1 MLSKQTMQE
10 QFSSFYKEHKPNNFE
25 EAIEKFS
32 IFGGVN
38 WGDID
43 TSKSSIELIETVIL
57 PDFRYI
63 RNDVTELTTGM
74 PLYHSI
80 LTGIAQGDGKPHTA
94 FKRANV
100 SKEVGENAL
109 DEIIDTGIIR
119 LEKSKKIFTSW
130 AESEAVSNKLFF
142 TSPFLRFWFAFVS
155 PLFKGVRD
163 GDYKEIR
170 EAFTNRESEF
180 VQLTFTQLAHEV
192 LKLSML
198 DDPIVEIGTYWD
210 NDVEIDIFAK
220 TTSGKIIAGTT
231 KYTNAKIKKNELT
244 KLQESCDKTGMKV
257 DIFVIFSK
265 RGFSNEL
272 KSLKGKNLKL
282 FTVKNFKKLVE

>member
-1 MLSKQTMQE
+1 MLSKKTFLE
-10 QFSSFYKEHKPNNFE
+10 QFRSFYKEHNPNNFE
-25 EAIEKFS
+25 EAVEKFA
-32 IFGGVN
+32 IFGGIG

-43 TSKSSIELIETVIL
+43 TSKPSIELIESIIL

-74 PLYHSI
+74 PLHHSI
-80 LTGIAQGDGKPHTA
+80 LSGVAMGDGKPHTA

-130 AESEAVSNKLFF
+130 AESEAISNKLYF

-155 PLFKGVRD
+155 PLFKGIRD

-170 EAFTNRESEF
+170 ERFTNRESEF
-180 VQLTFTQLAHEV
+180 TQLTFTELSHE
-192 LKLSML
+192 LIKLL
-198 DDPIVEIGTYWD
+198 FKDDPIVEVGSYWD
-210 NDVEIDIFAK
+210 NDVDIDIYAK
-220 TTSGKIIAGTT
+220 TKSGKIIAGTT
-231 KYTNAKIKKNELT
+231 KYTNAKVKKSELT
-244 KLQESCDKTGMKV
+244 RLQEMCEKTGMKA
-257 DIFVIFSK
+257 DIFVLVSK

-272 KSLKGKNLKL
+272 KSLKGENLKL
-282 FTVKNFKKLVE
+282 FSVKNFKQLL